1 MDQTE
6 LARKYKADKIAL
18 LGLFVVTLLAAR
30 VITSQRY
37 AQPRAAGRKIIAQ
50 IKQEGISSFLENRG
64 RQSFFLIKNA
74 ADHTMGFTMDVV
86 TEAADDTELNIQSA
100 GLLYTRG
107 RYNRKQIVIFQSND
121 SFDEFSWKS
130 KTVGPQGS
138 SDTEIVLREDGVLT
152 VTKPNRNK
160 TESHYELGS
169 AAIPDFLLDLVF
181 RQLLESD
188 HIKIIVD
195 TINSDGKIVQVT
207 ISRRI
212 PEDLRLPQTDAAYE
226 LYVQHLDDRRRSQH
240 VLLDDQGWIE
250 SVEQNGIHFE
260 RANREKVLGQFPE
273 WRDYVLDTNKILEPN
288 QP

>member
-1 MDQTE
+1 MDRTE
-6 LARKYKADKIAL
+6 LTKKYKADKVAL
-18 LGLFVVTLLAAR
+18 LGLFAVSLLAAR
-30 VITSQRY
+30 LITSQRY
-37 AQPRAAGRKIIAQ
+37 AEPRAAGQELVGQ
-50 IKQEGISSFLENRG
+50 IKQKGISSFLEGRG
-64 RQSFFLIKNA
+64 PQSFFLIKNA
-74 ADHTMGFTMDVV
+74 ADHIMGFTMDVV
-86 TEAADDTELNIQSA
+86 TEAADAEFSIQLA

-107 RYNRKQIVIFQSND
+107 RYNRKQIMLFQTND
-121 SFDEFSWKS
+121 SVDEFSWRI

-138 SDTEIVLREDGVLT
+138 SDTEIVLQEDGVLT
-152 VTKPNRNK
+152 VIKPNQNE
-160 TESHYELGS
+160 TESSYKPGH

-195 TINSDGKIVQVT
+195 TITNKGNIVQVV

-212 PEDLRLPQTDAAYE
+212 PEDLRPPQTDAAYE
-226 LYVQHLDDRRRSQH
+226 LYVQYLDDRRRSQH
-240 VLLDDQGWIE
+240 VILDDQGWIE
-250 SVEQNGIHFE
+250 SVEQNGIYFE